1 MEEPVWMFL
10 TTLVSTT
17 KVPLLVNLR
26 SVVVA
31 VVGHLSWEGLNLM
44 GTVRLRFPEG
54 KPAVMRCLN
63 GSGLEG
69 A

>member
-10 TTLVSTT
+10 RT

-31 VVGHLSWEGLNLM
+31 VVGHLSWEGLNLT

-54 KPAVMRCLN
+54 KPAGMRYLN

>member
-1 MEEPVWMFL
+1 MFL
-10 TTLVSTT
+10 TILVSTT
-17 KVPLLVNLR
+17 RVLFRVKFR
-26 SVVVA
+26 SAVVV
-31 VVGHLSWEGLNLM
+31 VVGHLSWKELELM

-54 KPAVMRCLN
+54 KPAGMMYLN